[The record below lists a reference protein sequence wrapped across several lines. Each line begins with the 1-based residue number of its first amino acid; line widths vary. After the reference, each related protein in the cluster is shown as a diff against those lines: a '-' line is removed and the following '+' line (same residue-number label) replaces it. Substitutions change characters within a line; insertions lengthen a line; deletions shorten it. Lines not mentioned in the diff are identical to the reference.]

1 MKLFLHL
8 ILSKINHLRLSFQIY
23 TKIDQRN
30 TPSRLSAFCCPKKH
44 FLLFKKCARRQQKC
58 IHSIVLLLLYDD
70 GSLWKLSKA
79 EKNRFVSNLRGGGER
94 SVLTSHVTND
104 RVSIQIGWTFFSISF
119 FLHTLGSTLF
129 FSFDR
134 LILKLKEIELVK
146 HRGIQ

>member
-23 TKIDQRN
+23 TKIDRKN
-30 TPSRLSAFCCPKKH
+30 TPAGFQRFAAPKNIFYYSKSVPVGN
-44 FLLFKKCARRQQKC
+44 KNAY
-58 IHSIVLLLLYDD
+58 IVVLLLLYDD

-129 FSFDR
+129 FSFYR
-134 LILKLKEIELVK
+134 LILKLQKIELCSK
-146 HRGIQ
+146 T

>member
-8 ILSKINHLRLSFQIY
+8 IPSKINHLRLSFQIY
-23 TKIDQRN
+23 KIDRKN
-30 TPSRLSAFCCPKKH
+30 TPSIYIAGSSQPISPVLAQKH

-58 IHSIVLLLLYDD
+58 IHSILLLLYDD

-104 RVSIQIGWTFFSISF
+104 RVSIQIGRTFFQSHFFCTHWANSF
-119 FLHTLGSTLF
+119 LF
-129 FSFDR
+129 FWEANF
-134 LILKLKEIELVK
+134 EIIK
-146 HRGIQ
+146 KWDCKI

>member
-8 ILSKINHLRLSFQIY
+8 IPSKINHLRLSFQIY
-23 TKIDQRN
+23 KIDRKN
-30 TPSRLSAFCCPKKH
+30 TPSIAGWPKKH

-58 IHSIVLLLLYDD
+58 IHSILLLLYDD

-104 RVSIQIGWTFFSISF
+104 RVSIQIGRTFFQSHF
-119 FLHTLGSTLF
+119 FCTHWATS
-129 FSFDR
+129 
-134 LILKLKEIELVK
+134 LKSWFNKLLKCV
-146 HRGIQ
+146 